1 VELSAQERA
10 FAAEVERGRAAA
22 RVSQAWVAQQVGLS
36 RPKISEICGGHYLPT
51 RQVLDALVTALAM
64 DRERAVELWRAAV
77 QGRERRREDRR
88 AVRVPPA
95 AGWTSLPP
103 LPAEVRAVLRAQ
115 VQSGRELP
123 YRLPGARKPS
133 LETIYVRQE
142 LGSAAEEQAPE
153 QLRPDPVVDARGRV
167 RLPAAP
173 VLRLAVRPPA
183 RTLGDVLDSDDHLL
197 VTGGPGQGKST
208 MSLRLAADVA
218 DTWERGGGDGTPLV
232 EPVVPLRITAREL
245 AARLDLPF
253 PDALAGSARA
263 EYGGYLSVD
272 VDAGILARRVVRC
285 RWLLLIDGIDEV
297 ASTALRDRLIA
308 VLAAWA
314 SDPGRSPY
322 RLVVTTRPLEGGAL
336 APLQRSGVGRYELQ
350 PFDAEA
356 LQRFAAHWFGTD
368 GADRARRFVQRIRS
382 AYLDELVRVP
392 LLATIAA
399 IVFERHQHVPL
410 PDNQY
415 ELYEAYLELLRT
427 TRPAAHSPF
436 EAVSGPVLEHL
447 GLVRLES
454 DTSLV
459 AAACDWIAD
468 HTSPSQ
474 RRPGWQTELTTFLAA
489 IGPLT
494 IRGGE
499 LRFLHHS
506 FAEHLAAAAKARL
519 LPDTFD
525 PGHAAFA
532 ELLHTAGQGDR
543 GRHARAVILH
553 YTRLRPAQADSIL
566 DCLHGGASEQHQ
578 LAAEL
583 LSQHLP
589 ASSTAIEAF
598 LETARAWA
606 MTTQYPAAS
615 ILEGVSR
622 AAHHRGL
629 VRWLTGIMRDEH
641 APWPS
646 RIEAVA
652 ALATHLSGAHSAE
665 AVAMLRAAVDDASVP
680 VGDRL
685 TAAEHLADC
694 DRTEREAAERG
705 LRALLA
711 DPSLPAHRGRNAA
724 VVLAALSPEGREHAV
739 TALVRLLED
748 ADSPVEDLVQTATGL
763 AEIGTEFHERC
774 AAVLHSVLT
783 GRARTMAG
791 RQEAAVGLAA
801 LGAQHLAAAAAA
813 LAAIADDLGF
823 DRQDRIAAAGLLPE
837 LGSQYRQ
844 AAARHVLAILA
855 EPGTADFERW
865 QGASTL
871 AGLGAEFQAEAA
883 NQLRRVVTDPAASR
897 NTAFWA
903 VRELSDLGPEFRAE
917 AVEGFLRLLADP
929 RVTAMERAMSH
940 GQLARSGSP
949 HRAAAVRQLRVHLGD
964 RNTDPALRIWA
975 ASELIDLSPEHH
987 GEAAAA
993 LTEVTATRVEPD
1005 HIFWAARSLAGL
1017 GSRHRGNAVGAL
1029 QKGLESIIDL
1039 DEYYALYN
1047 AVFAM
1052 TELLEPGQRQ
1062 RLAHILLGLLS
1073 DAGLTVRLRAVAAGS
1088 LVPLGRNYHRPATAG
1103 FIALLDPTADPELFD
1118 SPAFLGFLAVGP
1130 ALRRE
1135 LSDAVRAL
1143 LPGAGAALS
1152 WQAARALVRLGAED
1166 MPEVRSALHSILTDP
1181 AVEADA
1187 VHGAATMLARLDAQA
1202 VPDAVA
1208 ALQALLGTDLSA
1220 LQREAVLLDLA
1231 RLGQDV
1237 VAAARAALV
1246 DQDAQRVVREVA
1258 ASVLVQLRPDL
1269 ADQAVAELR
1278 TQAEDEHL
1286 NFWDRADA
1294 AIRLAKLDSPGRTA
1308 AVDLFATVLAD
1319 EDAPIGERCRAA
1331 EYLVSLD
1338 PTRWQTAV
1346 ATMRR
1351 LSASPLTVPIDQQA
1365 ILATLAAV
1373 AAVSTGEAT
1382 RIAQSILHDPAA
1394 QPEER
1399 RWVTTRMTRHARTDA
1414 DRVLLTDQCMP
1425 ITLRVPEW
1433 RYPEGR
1439 PLVAETA
1446 KAMRE
1451 SLAAEEITAAER
1463 VFAATEL
1470 AALSPRFIPESAR
1483 ELERLAGGRGN
1494 TASRAATELATL
1506 GAREW
1511 HAAADL
1517 ARRKVADTALPRG
1530 ERLRAALLLDQLG
1543 GATDASQDLI
1553 RQVAADPDAPAPQRT
1568 AAVVG
1573 RRRVDGLDP
1582 ARRLRDDPREPAAMR
1597 WQITT
1602 QLLDLGTVDRA
1613 GAADVLDMIANDP
1626 TRPAA
1631 LRWRAAADLASLGTG
1646 GRQRAAA
1653 RLRALSTDHTLPVTA
1668 RAQAARR
1675 LAGTSPKR
1683 IPEAV
1688 AILRALAETPNPLHR
1703 HAVLLALGSLDP
1715 ANALPQLRTIAHD
1728 QTQPPVARLRCATA
1742 IASLRRDERDTA
1754 AAVARE
1760 LLHNDRVPHHVR
1772 RHAALSLARWSLLC
1786 RQEARTFLR
1795 QSGCGCPELDRA
1807 MRPACIRGGGRRG
1820 GLGG

>member
-1 VELSAQERA
+1 MELSAQERA

-865 QGASTL
+865 QGA
-871 AGLGAEFQAEAA
+871 
-883 NQLRRVVTDPAASR
+883 
-897 NTAFWA
+897 
-903 VRELSDLGPEFRAE
+903 
-917 AVEGFLRLLADP
+917 
-929 RVTAMERAMSH
+929 
-940 GQLARSGSP
+940 
-949 HRAAAVRQLRVHLGD
+949 
-964 RNTDPALRIWA
+964 DPALRIWA